1 MTRAAIHRGLLLTAA
16 MLAASSGAWAAD
28 APAAVDPTHEAYARP
43 STLARL
49 PDGRN
54 IHLRCEGLG
63 SPTVIMSAGLGD
75 WSNSWRH
82 IQPRIATLTRACTWD
97 RAGAGFSSGSDL
109 PQTIERTTADLWAA
123 LESVSIAGP
132 YVLVGHSYGGL
143 ESIAFADRHPHQ
155 VSGMVLVDPS
165 LPDGDRLTRQ
175 AAPAFAAY
183 LNRAIEPWVQQVEV
197 CRAALIAQAPV
208 SATPE
213 ACRGLDAPPGY
224 PIALSEALAQLDLDP
239 SRWAAKASLLGNFT
253 ANLTAMA
260 NPDRR
265 LGSMPLVIL
274 SATRLDD
281 LPADTPEAVGKQIP
295 DQLRMWQAEH
305 QLLADLSTRG
315 SHRLVPGASHYIH
328 QQKPDVVISAIKEVV
343 KQLRSPD

>member
-1 MTRAAIHRGLLLTAA
+1 MTRAAINSGVL
-16 MLAASSGAWAAD
+16 LAAAVLAAVSSARAAD
-28 APAAVDPTHEAYARP
+28 APAAVDPAHEAYARP
-43 STLARL
+43 GTLARL

-63 SPTVIMSAGLGD
+63 SPTVILTAGLGD

-97 RAGAGFSSGSDL
+97 RAGAGFSSGSDV

-123 LESVSIAGP
+123 LRSESIAGP

-143 ESIAFADRHPHQ
+143 ESIAFADRHPDQ
-155 VSGMVLVDPS
+155 VAGMVLVDPS

-183 LNRAIEPWVQQVEV
+183 LDSSIAPWIQQVGV
-197 CRAALIAQAPV
+197 CREALITRQPDT
-208 SATPE
+208 ATPE

-224 PIALSEALAQLDLDP
+224 PDALSEALAQLDLDP
-239 SRWAAKASLLGNFT
+239 SRWAAKASLLGGFT
-253 ANLTAMA
+253 ASLTAMA

-265 LGSMPLVIL
+265 LGSIPLVVL
-274 SATRLDD
+274 SASRMDD
-281 LPADTPEAVGKQIP
+281 LPPDTPEAIHKQIP
-295 DQLRMWQAEH
+295 DQLRMWHAEH
-305 QLLADLSTRG
+305 QRLADLSTRG
-315 SHRLVPGASHYIH
+315 SHRLVPGATHYIH
-328 QQKPDVVISAIKEVV
+328 QQEPDVVISAIEEVV
-343 KQLRSPD
+343 KQLHSLD